1 MNDSR
6 LTAVRLATDRRLF
19 ELFMENYVKA
29 LSMTTRRL
37 FNHFTGSMDFQV
49 SPINFKEG
57 DTVINV
63 TNWECSCAE
72 RLKTGV
78 ACSHLLAC
86 AIATTGKQYL
96 DLFKKRWRT
105 GQSSLDQSAEED
117 LSLYPE

>member
-57 DTVINV
+57 H
-63 TNWECSCAE
+63 SYQ
-72 RLKTGV
+72 
-78 ACSHLLAC
+78 HHQF
-86 AIATTGKQYL
+86 AIESAVV
-96 DLFKKRWRT
+96 
-105 GQSSLDQSAEED
+105 QSS
-117 LSLYPE
+117 